1 MRLRNAL
8 LTATFIGGV
17 LTLAHSLATAQALST
32 GIELFNRRC
41 GGCHALDR
49 DKEGP
54 RLGDVYGRV
63 AGSVPSFQY
72 SGALKNAKIT
82 WDDKS
87 LDEWLTDPEQLVPNN
102 DMAFHLEN
110 SKERREII
118 AYLKQS
124 AGK

>member
-1 MRLRNAL
+1 MRLRNDVLAAAYFGVAL
-8 LTATFIGGV
+8 V
-17 LTLAHSLATAQALST
+17 LACSLATGQAQST

-63 AGSVPSFQY
+63 AGSVDSFRY
-72 SGALKNAKIT
+72 SDALKNAKIT
-82 WDDKS
+82 WSDKS
-87 LDEWLTDPEQLVPNN
+87 LDEWLTDPEQVVPNN

-110 SKERREII
+110 SNERREII
-118 AYLKQS
+118 AFLKRYS
-124 AGK
+124 GK